1 MKIGRRDVFTF
12 IKRILSIENLRA
24 ITKFKNV
31 HFKPFKSIYEE
42 VFSHG
47 IFPRKIKF
55 KSPTGIFEIEIF
67 SPQDFS
73 TFNLIFCREDY
84 YTPKDF
90 KVVVDIGSNIGS
102 SAIYW
107 LTRNTYNK
115 VYCFEPSILNF
126 KKLEKNLKIFKSR
139 CILYN
144 EAVSNYNGVGYLNLE
159 KTGTYSS
166 LNVIKKD
173 YEYFDK
179 EKVKVIDINSCLE
192 KIIKENNQIDILKID
207 NEGEELKTVSS
218 INKDYWKYIRSI
230 SVDGSDV
237 NKYIPSNFKNTTVG
251 SAQRFYKI

>member
-1 MKIGRRDVFTF
+1 MRIGRRDVFTF
-12 IKRILSIENLRA
+12 IKRILSVENLKA

-31 HFKPFKSIYEE
+31 HFQPFKSIYEE
-42 VFSHG
+42 VFSCG
-47 IFPRKIKF
+47 TFPRKIKF
-55 KSPTGIFEIEIF
+55 KSPTGNFEIEIF
-67 SPQDFS
+67 SSQDFS

-90 KVVVDIGSNIGS
+90 KIVVDIGSNIGS

-115 VYCFEPSILNF
+115 VYCYEPSITNF

-144 EAVSNYNGVGYLNLE
+144 EAVSNYNGLGYLNLE

-173 YEYFDK
+173 YEYF
-179 EKVKVIDINSCLE
+179 L
-192 KIIKENNQIDILKID
+192 
-207 NEGEELKTVSS
+207 
-218 INKDYWKYIRSI
+218 
-230 SVDGSDV
+230 
-237 NKYIPSNFKNTTVG
+237 VG
-251 SAQRFYKI
+251 